1 MAGDFFNGWPEDGEP
16 VPRLS
21 DDARGAAKVWRTVS
35 DYPGAAGLADALD
48 SFADRLDLLEKAL
61 VDIINMKSC
70 LLASAQEIAKE
81 ALRETG

>member
-21 DDARGAAKVWRTVS
+21 DRLRSYNSNDHDHIEA
-35 DYPGAAGLADALD
+35 
-48 SFADRLDLLEKAL
+48 ADRLDLLEKAL

-81 ALRETG
+81 ALRETR